1 MLDGVSDS
9 QPSTGSAGTAAGV
22 FAGVSPARSLWL
34 HQERAVRAFNA
45 DQATGDRSTYLVV
58 PPGGGKT
65 IIGLECARQAG
76 RPTLVLCP
84 NTAIQAQWI
93 GQWRA
98 QFEPPREA
106 RATASR
112 DLPTP
117 LTVLTYQAVASFDPA
132 GFDGDGGADARTA
145 SDGTASS
152 RLISRLSDRELLASL
167 HPNGQR
173 LLATLKAA
181 GPVTLVLDECHHLLE
196 IWGRLL
202 LAIVGELPDPRIIGL
217 TATPPH
223 MMTTEQAGLHR
234 ELFGTVDLEV
244 SAPALVRDGHLA
256 PYQELVW
263 FPRGRRAA
271 AALRRDAAAP

>member
-1 MLDGVSDS
+1 MLDGASDS
-9 QPSTGSAGTAAGV
+9 QSATGFAGTAAGV

-45 DQATGDRSTYLVV
+45 DQATGDRSAYLVV

-65 IIGLECARQAG
+65 MIGLECARQAG

-93 GQWRA
+93 EQWRA
-98 QFEPPREA
+98 QFEPPQEA

-132 GFDGDGGADARTA
+132 GVDGGDGGGGGADARTA
-145 SDGTASS
+145 SDRSAPSHPI
-152 RLISRLSDRELLASL
+152 RRLSDRELLASL

-173 LLATLKAA
+173 LLATLTAA

-196 IWGRLL
+196 IW
-202 LAIVGELPDPRIIGL
+202 
-217 TATPPH
+217 
-223 MMTTEQAGLHR
+223 
-234 ELFGTVDLEV
+234 
-244 SAPALVRDGHLA
+244 
-256 PYQELVW
+256 
-263 FPRGRRAA
+263 
-271 AALRRDAAAP
+271 

>member
-98 QFEPPREA
+98 RVEPPDAETHA
-106 RATASR
+106 W
-112 DLPTP
+112 P
-117 LTVLTYQAVASFDPA
+117 LF
-132 GFDGDGGADARTA
+132 
-145 SDGTASS
+145 
-152 RLISRLSDRELLASL
+152 
-167 HPNGQR
+167 
-173 LLATLKAA
+173 
-181 GPVTLVLDECHHLLE
+181 
-196 IWGRLL
+196 
-202 LAIVGELPDPRIIGL
+202 
-217 TATPPH
+217 
-223 MMTTEQAGLHR
+223 
-234 ELFGTVDLEV
+234 
-244 SAPALVRDGHLA
+244 SAKCS
-256 PYQELVW
+256 
-263 FPRGRRAA
+263 
-271 AALRRDAAAP
+271 

>member
-1 MLDGVSDS
+1 MLDGASDA
-9 QPSTGSAGTAAGV
+9 QPAAGSAGTAAGV

-65 IIGLECARQAG
+65 MIGLECARQAG

-98 QFEPPREA
+98 QFAPPREA

-117 LTVLTYQAVASFDPA
+117 LTVLTYQAVASFESA
-132 GFDGDGGADARTA
+132 GLDSDGGADARTA

-152 RLISRLSDRELLASL
+152 RLI
-167 HPNGQR
+167 
-173 LLATLKAA
+173 
-181 GPVTLVLDECHHLLE
+181 
-196 IWGRLL
+196 GR
-202 LAIVGELPDPRIIGL
+202 
-217 TATPPH
+217 
-223 MMTTEQAGLHR
+223 
-234 ELFGTVDLEV
+234 
-244 SAPALVRDGHLA
+244 
-256 PYQELVW
+256 
-263 FPRGRRAA
+263 
-271 AALRRDAAAP
+271 

>member
-1 MLDGVSDS
+1 MRDGVSDA
-9 QPSTGSAGTAAGV
+9 QPATGSAGTAAGV

-45 DQATGDRSTYLVV
+45 DQATGDHSTYLVV

-98 QFEPPREA
+98 QFEPPQEA
-106 RATASR
+106 RATASH

-132 GFDGDGGADARTA
+132 GVDGDADARIA
-145 SDGTASS
+145 SNGSASPH
-152 RLISRLSDRELLASL
+152 LIGRLSDRELLASL
-167 HPNGQR
+167 HPNGQSPIATLKGGR
-173 LLATLKAA
+173 LATL
-181 GPVTLVLDECHHLLE
+181 G
-196 IWGRLL
+196 
-202 LAIVGELPDPRIIGL
+202 
-217 TATPPH
+217 
-223 MMTTEQAGLHR
+223 
-234 ELFGTVDLEV
+234 
-244 SAPALVRDGHLA
+244 
-256 PYQELVW
+256 
-263 FPRGRRAA
+263 
-271 AALRRDAAAP
+271 